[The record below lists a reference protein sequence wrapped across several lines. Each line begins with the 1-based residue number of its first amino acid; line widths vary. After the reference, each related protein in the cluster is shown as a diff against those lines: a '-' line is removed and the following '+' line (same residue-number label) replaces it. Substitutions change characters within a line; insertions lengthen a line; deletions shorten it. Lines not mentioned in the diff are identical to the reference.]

1 MDVAEAA
8 LVFENGSGRT
18 LRCTARGG
26 GDDHGTSPR
35 HKTNTFLR
43 TSMINVPFIH
53 PDRAGGVAARQEFDL
68 EEVPLAYRHWH
79 GAGDPSGRRAGD
91 RSRAGRAQ
99 DPVGTP
105 VQSMPHSAQAA
116 HTMSSR
122 HIGAWVRSRSLRGHG
137 TWIGGASA
145 AKAAPM
151 PGRVLAAGLA
161 MAALVLA
168 IPALSQTINTVA
180 GGGAGD
186 GGDATI
192 ANLNSPAGVAVDSS
206 GNLYIADLGNERIRK
221 VAGAAGVIPTA
232 AGKRRPPFPGHGRAG
247 ANA

>member
-122 HIGAWVRSRSLRGHG
+122 HIGAWVRSRSLRGRG
-137 TWIGGASA
+137 TGIGGAA
-145 AKAAPM
+145 AEAAPM
-151 PGRVLAAGLA
+151 GGRGLAAGLA
-161 MAALVLA
+161 VAAFVLA
-168 IPALSQTINTVA
+168 VPALSQTINKVA
-180 GGGAGD
+180 GGGAG
-186 GGDATI
+186 GGGGAPN
-192 ANLNSPAGVAVDSS
+192 AHPHNPAS
-206 GNLYIADLGNERIRK
+206 GRG
-221 VAGAAGVIPTA
+221 G
-232 AGKRRPPFPGHGRAG
+232 
-247 ANA
+247 